1 MCVVLA
7 GLPPP
12 AAAIPHRPVA
22 IVATL
27 ERTSRELDSAIEHW
41 NKSGQPPRDVT
52 LFALYQQRV
61 IRLLANNARLARPVL
76 ERDPAVRDDVVALR
90 ELGRL
95 AAPPSGS
102 GTLLQ
107 TGPAAPAKRLLGWH
121 REAQRRFGVR
131 WQLLAAINF
140 VESAFNKVRNP
151 TGIGAQGPMQFEPAM
166 WHAYGLGGNVDD
178 PHDAIIGAANYLAAN
193 RGAKDERNALAHYT
207 PRLSTA
213 TPFSATQT
221 GSRAIATR
229 STSTTAGRST
239 SGHEAEPTD
248 SPDLADSSPPPTA
261 RARM

>member
-1 MCVVLA
+1 
-7 GLPPP
+7 
-12 AAAIPHRPVA
+12 
-22 IVATL
+22 
-27 ERTSRELDSAIEHW
+27 
-41 NKSGQPPRDVT
+41 
-52 LFALYQQRV
+52 
-61 IRLLANNARLARPVL
+61 
-76 ERDPAVRDDVVALR
+76 
-90 ELGRL
+90 
-95 AAPPSGS
+95 
-102 GTLLQ
+102 
-107 TGPAAPAKRLLGWH
+107 
-121 REAQRRFGVR
+121 
-131 WQLLAAINF
+131 
-140 VESAFNKVRNP
+140 
-151 TGIGAQGPMQFEPAM
+151 MQFEPAM